1 MTYKVAFLVFFQGSM
16 NAAKETRAQGLRNT
30 EEKEWYH
37 LLIQEGT
44 GVSQK
49 LSFILHL
56 LFASWNQLHGKNDL
70 YLASSNASTL
80 VWNYLIPSDC
90 ETQSRRCMHSM
101 NSVI

>member
-1 MTYKVAFLVFFQGSM
+1 M
-16 NAAKETRAQGLRNT
+16 NAAKEASAQDLRDT

-56 LFASWNQLHGKNDL
+56 LLASWNQLHGKNDL

-80 VWNYLIPSDC
+80 IWNYLIPSSC
-90 ETQSRRCMHSM
+90 ETQSRCCMHSKS
-101 NSVI
+101 SVI